1 MIVSGLGKIASDYVY
16 RIQVM
21 LLTLKTL
28 LYMGV
33 FMVVTEGARPWYR
46 VWPSGVPK
54 DLEEGFKP
62 IYKAV
67 WDAGSPGK
75 CGVIQ
80 AETLYCYTYG
90 MLKRV
95 SQGVAAWLQSKGAW
109 KGVQVVFSTRNSIEG
124 IAALIGALASGA
136 RVVLVDP
143 LTIGEDLRMQLE
155 GRDFIALIADKEFL
169 QRNSGIIEEAG
180 IKEVLLVDSVEGQDA
195 GLKITPLTATIS
207 LDRWRDPEVEE
218 KDDSIALYYS
228 GIAGRTMQAIHH
240 HRGLYLSTLAF
251 ALMARLRSNDY
262 SLMVPSMTHILGL
275 QLSLLS
281 PLIVGGSVVAMKRW
295 SLDLALKLVGEGM
308 VTYIAGAPLM
318 HEQLATHGPKIVK
331 DRIRLG
337 VSAGAPLKP
346 EVQDLYRERLGAPL
360 VQAYGM
366 TESLILT
373 LQPHELSSIKG
384 TLGIPL
390 PGVDVK
396 IVDPED
402 PSVELGPGD
411 TGELLVK
418 APWIMKGYEYPEEDS
433 KAFIDGWLRTGDL
446 IQMDENGLLYFR
458 GVRKR
463 LIKYKAYAI
472 LPRDLEVILES
483 HPAVAKAL
491 VVGEPDEEV
500 GQKPVARVWLRQG
513 SKTSPEELIEYVNS
527 RVAFYKKIRK
537 IIIEGY
543 M

>member
-1 MIVSGLGKIASDYVY
+1 
-16 RIQVM
+16 
-21 LLTLKTL
+21 
-28 LYMGV
+28 
-33 FMVVTEGARPWYR
+33 MVALEPRPWHR

-54 DLEEGFKP
+54 TLREEFKP

-67 WDAGSPGK
+67 WEAGSPGR
-75 CGVIQ
+75 CSLVQ
-80 AETLYCYTYG
+80 AETLYCYTNE
-90 MLKRV
+90 MLRRV
-95 SQGVAAWLQSKGAW
+95 SQGVAAWLQSRGAW
-109 KGVQVVFSTRNSIEG
+109 RGAQVVFSTRNTIEA

-143 LTIGEDLRMQLE
+143 LTIGEDLRMQLD
-155 GRDFIALIADKEFL
+155 GREFTALIADREFL
-169 QRNSGIIEEAG
+169 ERNSSVIEEVG
-180 IKEVLLVDSVEGQDA
+180 IKEVLLVDSVEGA
-195 GLKITPLTATIS
+195 NSSLKITPITGVLG
-207 LDRWRDPEVEE
+207 LDAWRDPEVEE
-218 KDDSIALYYS
+218 GDDSIALYYS

-251 ALMARLRSNDY
+251 ALMARLDDRDS

-281 PLIVGGSVVAMKRW
+281 PLIAGGTVVAMKRW
-295 SLDLALKLVGEGM
+295 NLDLALNIIRRGM
-308 VTYIAGAPLM
+308 ITYIAGAPLM
-318 HEQLATHGPKIVK
+318 HEQLATNSSTAVRGK
-331 DRIRLG
+331 IRLG

-346 EVQDLYRERLGAPL
+346 EVQDLYRDRLGAPL

-373 LQPHELSSIKG
+373 LQPPELSNIKG

-390 PGVDVK
+390 PGVDAK
-396 IVDPED
+396 IVDPAD
-402 PSVELGPGD
+402 PGVELGPGG

-418 APWIMKGYEYPEEDS
+418 APWVMKGYEYPEENS
-433 KAFIDGWLRTGDL
+433 KAFIDGWLRTGD
-446 IQMDENGLLYFR
+446 IIYMDDNGLLYFK

-483 HPAVAKAL
+483 HPAVAKA
-491 VVGEPDEEV
+491 VVEGEPDEEV
-500 GQKPVARVWLRQG
+500 GQKPIARVWLRQG
-513 SKTSPEELIEYVNS
+513 SSVSPEELMEYVNS
-527 RVAFYKKIRK
+527 RVAFYKKLRK